1 MAYKLLVA
9 DPEEDKVLKLDA
21 DKVCLVTDT
30 FSKAEMYLESDT
42 KQGYIKL
49 NAPGLYNF
57 QLPEPGC
64 VDAVITQNEDD
75 STLTNNRTKEAV
87 DEINLIKAQDGNQ
100 LGQLHRDATTG
111 ELYMLFPLE
120 VDVLLS
126 PDSSNLLSV
135 DSATTLGQRD
145 DEAKDAS
152 QTTLT
157 DTPKANISQLQ
168 PLHMEE
174 DREVCRFV
182 VPKMSLNF
190 RLTLKI
196 GDVNNES
203 ENEEPNEDLELADYT
218 PIVLPSQ

>member
-1 MAYKLLVA
+1 MDYKLLVA
-9 DPEEDKVLKLDA
+9 DPDEDTILKLDA

-42 KQGYIKL
+42 QQGYIKL

-64 VDAVITQNEDD
+64 VDDVITQNEDD
-75 STLTNNRTKEAV
+75 STLTENWTKELV
-87 DEINLIKAQDGNQ
+87 DEINLIKTQDVHQ
-100 LGQLHRDATTG
+100 LGQLHRDTTTG

-126 PDSSNLLSV
+126 PDSSNLISV
-135 DSATTLGQRD
+135 DSAITLGQSD
-145 DEAKDAS
+145 DDAEDAS

-157 DTPKANISQLQ
+157 DTPKANGIQLH

-174 DREVCRFV
+174 EREVCRFV

-196 GDVNNES
+196 GDLNNEYEN
-203 ENEEPNEDLELADYT
+203 ENEESNDDLELAD
-218 PIVLPSQ
+218 